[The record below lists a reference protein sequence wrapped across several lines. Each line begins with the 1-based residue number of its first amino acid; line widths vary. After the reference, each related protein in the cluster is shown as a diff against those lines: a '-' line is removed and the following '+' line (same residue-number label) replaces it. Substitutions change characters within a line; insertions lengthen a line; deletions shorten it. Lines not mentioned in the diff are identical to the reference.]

1 MLLSFLKLHPVDL
14 IGKFK
19 HEWAADLFLRFC
31 PPPLLSHLSFAASHR
46 NGLCLERIW
55 DFFWGGSNRYCSE
68 SAARLHWSGDY
79 EFISDVNCSQS
90 YILWHLFPN
99 QNWRASDYQR
109 VRMSRW
115 LSRVYRS
122 FLDIYLALHW
132 SYADW
137 QKRNES
143 RNILTGHGGM
153 PRICLVTGVK
163 FGIFSNVSTQTWTF
177 PCSPQGAIWS

>member
-1 MLLSFLKLHPVDL
+1 MGLSVCLFIPFPPDPPHMLLLPFLKLHPVDL

-19 HEWAADLFLRFC
+19 HEWAADPFLRFC

-46 NGLCLERIW
+46 NGLCLERIS
-55 DFFWGGSNRYCSE
+55 DFFLGRQKPILLKEC
-68 SAARLHWSGDY
+68 RWSGDY

-109 VRMSRW
+109 VRVSRW
-115 LSRVYRS
+115 LCRVYRS
-122 FLDIYLALHW
+122 FLDIYLALRR

-137 QKRNES
+137 QRRKES
-143 RNILTGHGGM
+143 QNILTGHGDM
-153 PRICLVTGVK
+153 HCLYLVTGVK
-163 FGIFSNVSTQTWTF
+163 FGIFSNT
-177 PCSPQGAIWS
+177 

>member
-1 MLLSFLKLHPVDL
+1 MLLPFLKLHPVDL

-46 NGLCLERIW
+46 NGLCLERISA
-55 DFFWGGSNRYCSE
+55 FFLGRQKAILLGECR
-68 SAARLHWSGDY
+68 WSGDY

-115 LSRVYRS
+115 LCRVYRS
-122 FLDIYLALHW
+122 FWIFVLH
-132 SYADW
+132 YA
-137 QKRNES
+137 EA
-143 RNILTGHGGM
+143 
-153 PRICLVTGVK
+153 
-163 FGIFSNVSTQTWTF
+163 TQTDRGGKSHGTF
-177 PCSPQGAIWS
+177 WQGTVVCALSIW